1 MSYLLQ
7 SGRLPGSG
15 GEERTIRRTAVI
27 GVGLAIAALF
37 SASCVGHGFTGKSVG
52 TVPPPATESGQTG
65 VGVAGDVLAPGPP
78 VPVFLFERATPPAD
92 IQPGSVELATLIDRQ
107 KDLHV
112 VALKSTRETAAV
124 ILVEVSTHQK
134 WGRLMIPAERQIIR
148 AFAEDPKLGKW
159 LILLTD
165 VDVRGE
171 PDPIPLT
178 AYRWTRDDVEQYDQC
193 GIPSAAIDDCTQAF
207 YEVARTVLV
216 AAGAQA
222 AQR

>member
-1 MSYLLQ
+1 L
-7 SGRLPGSG
+7 
-15 GEERTIRRTAVI
+15 AV
-27 GVGLAIAALF
+27 AALL
-37 SASCVGHGFTGKSVG
+37 SASCVGHGFTGRSVG
-52 TVPPPATESGQTG
+52 TVPPPAPEPGQVG
-65 VGVAGDVLAPGPP
+65 VGVAGDVIAPGPP

-92 IQPGSVELATLIDRQ
+92 IQQGSIELATLIHQQ

-124 ILVEVSTHQK
+124 ILVEVSAHQR

-148 AFAEDPKLGKW
+148 AFAQDPKLGDW

-165 VDVRGE
+165 VDVRDE

-178 AYRWTRDDVEQYDQC
+178 AYRWTRDDVEQYDRC
-193 GIPSAAIDDCTQAF
+193 GIPPAAIDDCTQAF
-207 YEVARTVLV
+207 YAAARTVLV

-222 AQR
+222 AQK